1 MDPTGR
7 RAHGTTIS
15 TVLSRA
21 VLAAVMPIGIILALL
36 TLRP

>member
-1 MDPTGR
+1 MAR
-7 RAHGTTIS
+7 RFRRM
-15 TVLSRA
+15 LSRA